1 MGIVAKQTLSNSI
14 IIFIGALLGAI
25 NLMLLYP
32 IVLPDEEIG
41 LTRLLITFTI
51 LLSQLAS
58 LGGST
63 MLVKFIPNN
72 NDGKGNYNGVAS
84 FIFFI
89 GMVGFLIILLSLL
102 FGKPVFEY
110 FYGDNS
116 KLFIEYFYFLIPLIF
131 FQILINYFN
140 GILHA
145 NFQSV
150 FPHFINEI
158 LLKLLSSLI
167 LIIYS
172 LELIDFHE
180 FMIFFVLT
188 YTIASVV
195 LFSHIYKQN
204 KFSLKIKAIKINRK
218 SILKYG
224 VANSLTSLASNLTN
238 RIDVIMI
245 GSLLGG
251 VVLFGDAKDFNVG
264 LYYVTIYT
272 IASYMAT
279 LLEMPARALANIA
292 STIISKAWNDNDL
305 KLIGDLYKKS
315 SINQLVVGVL
325 IFLGIWVNIDEL
337 LIITGKDYSVGKWV
351 FLFLAIGKIINI
363 ASGVNGKIIIL
374 SKYYLVGTYLTFLLA
389 FVTFFTNLFFIPY
402 FESLPNNIGIEGAA
416 LATALSVF
424 LFNFFS
430 FLFLFIK
437 YKLQP
442 FSLNTILVFAI
453 AILTLL
459 IIELFNFEFVYYFEI
474 IFNSLMVS
482 FIFIPS
488 IYFLNISSDFN
499 RIIDKFFK
507 RFYGLFTHK

>member
-32 IVLPDEEIG
+32 IILPDEEIG

-58 LGGST
+58 LGGGT
-63 MLVKFIPNN
+63 MLIKFIPIN
-72 NDGKGNYNGVAS
+72 NDGKGGYNGVAS
-84 FIFFI
+84 FIFLVGI
-89 GMVGFLIILLSLL
+89 IGFLIVLLSLI
-102 FGKPVFEY
+102 FGKPIFEFLY
-110 FYGDNS
+110 SDNS
-116 KLFIEYFYFLIPLIF
+116 KLFIEYFNFLILLIF

-150 FPHFINEI
+150 FPQFINEI
-158 LLKLLSSLI
+158 LLKILTTII

-172 LELIDFHE
+172 FELIDFYE
-180 FMIFFVLT
+180 FMIFFVFS
-188 YTIASVV
+188 YVIASVV
-195 LFSHIYKQN
+195 LFFQIAKQN
-204 KFSLKIKAIKINRK
+204 KFSFRLKFNHLNKR

-224 VANSLTSLASNLTN
+224 FANTLTSLASNLTN
-238 RIDVIMI
+238 RIDVVMI

-251 VVLFGDAKDFNVG
+251 VIVLGDIKDFNVG

-292 STIISKAWNDNDL
+292 STVISKAWNDNDMN
-305 KLIGDLYKKS
+305 LISDLYKKS
-315 SINQLVVGVL
+315 SINQLVIGLL
-325 IFLGIWVNIDEL
+325 IFLGIWVNIDDL
-337 LIITGKDYSVGKWV
+337 LIITGKDYSAGKWV
-351 FLFLAIGKIINI
+351 FLFLALGKIINI

-374 SKYYLVGTYLTFLLA
+374 SKYYLFGTYFTFLLA
-389 FVTFFTNLFFIPY
+389 IITFFSNLFFIPY

-424 LFNFFS
+424 LFNFVS
-430 FLFLFIK
+430 FIFLFIK

-442 FSLNTILVFAI
+442 FSLNTIL
-453 AILTLL
+453 ILGVAVSTLL
-459 IIELFNFEFVYYFEI
+459 IVDIFSFEFVNYLQ
-474 IFNSLMVS
+474 IFAKSLIVS
-482 FIFIPS
+482 LIFIPAA
-488 IYFLNISSDFN
+488 YFLKVSSDFN
-499 RIIDKFFK
+499 RIIEKFF
-507 RFYGLFTHK
+507 RLFIHK

>member
-1 MGIVAKQTLSNSI
+1 
-14 IIFIGALLGAI
+14 
-25 NLMLLYP
+25 
-32 IVLPDEEIG
+32 
-41 LTRLLITFTI
+41 LTRLLITFTV
-51 LLSQLAS
+51 LFSQLAS

-72 NDGKGNYNGVAS
+72 NDGKGNYNGIAS
-84 FIFFI
+84 FIFCVGI
-89 GMVGFLIILLSLL
+89 IGFLIILLSLL
-102 FGKPVFEY
+102 FGKPIFEY
-110 FYGDNS
+110 FYTENS

-140 GILHA
+140 GLLHA

-158 LLKLLSSLI
+158 LIKLFSSLI
-167 LIIYS
+167 LITYC
-172 LELIDFHE
+172 LELIDFYD
-180 FMIFFVLT
+180 FMVFFVLS
-188 YTIASVV
+188 YAIASIV
-195 LFSHIYKQN
+195 LFRHIYKQN
-204 KFSLKIKAIKINRK
+204 KFSFKFKSKAINKT
-218 SILKYG
+218 SILSYG
-224 VANSLTSLASNLTN
+224 IANTLTSLASNLTN

-251 VVLFGDAKDFNVG
+251 VGVFGDVKDFNVG

-292 STIISKAWNDNDL
+292 STIISKAWNNNDL
-305 KLIGDLYKKS
+305 KLIGDLYEKS
-315 SINQLVVGVL
+315 SINQLAVGVL

-351 FLFLAIGKIINI
+351 FLFLSIGKLINI

-374 SKYYLVGTYLTFLLA
+374 SRYYLVGTYFTLLLVV
-389 FVTFFTNLFFIPY
+389 VTFFSNLFFIPY
-402 FESLPNNIGIEGAA
+402 FESLPNHIGIEGAA
-416 LATALSVF
+416 LATALSVL

-442 FSLNTILVFAI
+442 FSLNTILVLAI
-453 AILTLL
+453 AVLTLL
-459 IIELFNFEFVYYFEI
+459 IVEFINFEYVYYFEI
-474 IFNSLMVS
+474 IINSLMVS

-488 IYFLNISSDFN
+488 MYFLKVSTDFN
-499 RIIDKFFK
+499 RIIDKFLT
-507 RFYGLFTHK
+507 RFFALFLHK